1 MCIIIIIII
10 STGYCGLLVGVAC
23 DPRHCGSYPG
33 LDDHTHLI
41 KVFINCK
48 LVHTHTRIVG
58 VVRVWFTIFI
68 GGIALFE
75 YCIVAVQKLILS
87 EIISLCSRM
96 AGTCN
101 KFLIHLIIE

>member
-23 DPRHCGSYPG
+23 DPCHCGSYPG

-48 LVHTHTRIVG
+48 LVHTHTHTHTHNVG
-58 VVRVWFTIFI
+58 VVGVWFTIFI
-68 GGIALFE
+68 GGI
-75 YCIVAVQKLILS
+75 YSIV
-87 EIISLCSRM
+87 
-96 AGTCN
+96 
-101 KFLIHLIIE
+101 

>member
-48 LVHTHTRIVG
+48 LVHARMYCGCGWG
-58 VVRVWFTIFI
+58 VVYNFYWR
-68 GGIALFE
+68 
-75 YCIVAVQKLILS
+75 YSIV
-87 EIISLCSRM
+87 
-96 AGTCN
+96 
-101 KFLIHLIIE
+101 